1 MAILALREFECTLC
15 HRHFSLLSGDLILP
29 SPKLCDECLKVLWE
43 LEDDTLEKHISESLA
58 KAHQD
63 RERRE
68 SHIEERALVNST
80 VQHIQWHKEQ
90 WSSVEEA
97 IQDRERD
104 RRSLG

>member
-15 HRHFSLLSGDLILP
+15 HQRFTLLSGDLILP
-29 SPKLCDECLKVLWE
+29 IPRLCDECLKVLWE
-43 LEDDTLEKHISESLA
+43 LEGDALEKRISESLA
-58 KAHQD
+58 KASQD
-63 RERRE
+63 RARPE
-68 SHIEERALVNST
+68 SHTEKQALVDGT
-80 VQHIQWHKEQ
+80 VRLIQWHKEQ

>member
-15 HRHFSLLSGDLILP
+15 QQRFTLLSGDLILP
-29 SPKLCDECLKVLWE
+29 GPRVCDECLSVLWE
-43 LEDDTLEKHISESLA
+43 LEGDALEKRISESLT
-58 KAHQD
+58 KASQD
-63 RERRE
+63 KECPE
-68 SHIEERALVNST
+68 SHTEKQALVDST

-97 IQDRERD
+97 IQDRERE